1 MAEQKSSSIL
11 TAPLH
16 GAASVLRRVPGAGL
30 VGRAAQ
36 GTLEK
41 VGAVSPRGRRI
52 AVYTG
57 AGVLGVA
64 GVVEWPVALTGAAV
78 AWLTQPRPDH
88 PERAGQPPQA
98 LGTAPDGG
106 LETGEAMPVSEPAA
120 RNVARPTGT
129 TAAARQ
135 AARKRAAATR
145 EGAEDIGTAALR
157 SPGTRSRTRPSAGRT
172 SAAKPATAKAAA
184 TAKAPTGGTA
194 TSKASTRKAA
204 TAKAAT
210 TRSATT
216 SATSKA
222 TRTRKTAAGKA
233 ATAKAATGKA
243 TTAKA
248 SSSRSTTGTLG
259 PTARRARTTG

>member
-36 GTLEK
+36 GTLDK

-106 LETGEAMPVSEPAA
+106 PETGEAMPVSEPAA

-145 EGAEDIGTAALR
+145 EGAEDVAAAALR
-157 SPGTRSRTRPSAGRT
+157 SPGTRSRTRPPAGRT
-172 SAAKPATAKAAA
+172 SAAKSATAKAA

-204 TAKAAT
+204 TVKAAT
-210 TRSATT
+210 TRTATT

-222 TRTRKTAAGKA
+222 TRKTAGGKA
-233 ATAKAATGKA
+233 ATAKA
-243 TTAKA
+243 
-248 SSSRSTTGTLG
+248 SSSGSTTGTLG
-259 PTARRARTTG
+259 PTARRARTTR